1 MNRLMLLFFY
11 CAILTPFTA
20 LPQSITWPVLKH
32 YDKDHVS
39 RIAMPVGG
47 IGTGTISLGGNGQW
61 RDVEVQ
67 NKPGKGFFGAPTPK
81 EAPCFLLFT
90 EDNTGVK
97 KSKALLGPVA
107 ISDYA
112 GSEGST
118 APSHGLPRFASAT
131 VDVAYPF
138 MIVNLEDDEM
148 PVAAKVKAFNPLVP
162 GDADASGI
170 PVAIIRYEI
179 RNKTNSPL
187 TIAVAGTL
195 NNFIGMDA
203 SRYEVSDFNKAV
215 YYTGAKKNRNAF
227 RQSESLAGLYM
238 TSDSVDNKLDSW
250 GTIALT
256 TRTTNDNTITF
267 RRELSPKGWN
277 ANITDMWDDFSDDGM
292 FRDITFE
299 KPSDAPRGGLSV
311 KTQLAPNET
320 KTIEFLLTWH
330 FPNRKD
336 WFARGD
342 QILGNYYANTYND
355 AWDVAAKVLPVIPV
369 LEQKT
374 SKFVST
380 LVNSSYPDVIKEAAL
395 FNTST
400 LRTQTAFRLKDG
412 NFFGWEG
419 IFSQI
424 GSCYGSCTH
433 VWNYEQATPFLFGQL
448 ATTMRQVEYNYG
460 LDPSTGLMS
469 FRVALPYDMDK
480 NWKLAAADGQMGT
493 IMKVYREWKHS
504 GDDNFLKALYPK
516 VKKALAFAW
525 IPGGWDANKDGVM
538 EGCQHNT
545 MDIEY
550 YGPNPEVGF
559 WYLGALKAAASMAGY
574 MKDREFEATCKRLFE
589 AGSAYMDNQLFN
601 GEFYIHKIEP
611 IADASR
617 IAAGLK
623 SDMGSKTTDNP
634 DFQIG
639 EGCLIDQL
647 VGQYMAHICGL
658 GYLAKPENV
667 KKALQSILK
676 YNYVSS
682 FGDHFNNMRSFAL
695 GGEPGLSVTAYPD
708 PAKRPAVP
716 LSYFAEAWSGLEY
729 TAAAGMIFEGMRDDA
744 VKTIA
749 DVRKR
754 YDGQK
759 RSPFNEEECGNHYA
773 RAMASWASIVAWS
786 EFDYSA
792 QNGTFSITSRPGD
805 YFWSNGYAWGN
816 VKVGE
821 VKNGAAEIAI
831 TVSHGSLK
839 ISNIDVRGAGIV
851 RLKKP
856 VTLNENVP
864 EGLRATVRAGT
875 DTGR

>member
-1 MNRLMLLFFY
+1 MKHFIWIVA
-11 CAILTPFTA
+11 AILSFTVHA
-20 LPQSITWPVLKH
+20 QQPAWPVLKH
-32 YDKDHVS
+32 YDKEHVA
-39 RIAMPVGG
+39 RIAMPIGG

-67 NKPGKGFFGAPTPK
+67 NKPGKGFYGASTSK

-90 EDNTGVK
+90 DDGRGTR

-118 APSHGLPRFASAT
+118 APNHGLPRFASTT
-131 VDVAYPF
+131 VDAAYPF
-138 MIVNLEDDEM
+138 MTVNLEDNEM
-148 PVAAKVKAFNPLVP
+148 PVSVKLRAFNPLIP

-170 PVAIIRYEI
+170 PVAIIRYEVH
-179 RNKTNSPL
+179 NTTSNPL

-203 SRYEVSDFNKAV
+203 SRYEVSDFNKAT
-215 YYTGAKKNRNAF
+215 YYNGARKNRNEFKKSA
-227 RQSESLAGLYM
+227 SLAGLYM
-238 TSDSVDNKLDSW
+238 TSDSVDNTLDSW

-256 TRTTNDNTITF
+256 TRVDDSNTITF

-292 FRDITFE
+292 FRDVTFDTR
-299 KPSDAPRGGLSV
+299 SDSPRGGLSV

-336 WFARGD
+336 WFAKGD
-342 QILGNYYANTYND
+342 QILGNYYANTYRD
-355 AWDVAAKVLPVIPV
+355 AWDVAEQLTPRLPA
-369 LEQKT
+369 LEKKT
-374 SKFVST
+374 AEFVNNF
-380 LVNSSYPDVIKEAAL
+380 VNSSYPDAIKEAAL
-395 FNTST
+395 FNVST

-433 VWNYEQATPFLFGQL
+433 VWNYEQATPFLFGAL

-460 LDPSTGLMS
+460 LEENTGLMS
-469 FRVALPYDMDK
+469 FRVSLPYDVDK

-493 IMKVYREWKHS
+493 VMKVYREWKHS
-504 GDDNFLKALYPK
+504 GDDNFLRALYPK

-525 IPGGWDANKDGVM
+525 IPGGWDADKDGVM

-559 WYLGALKAAASMAGY
+559 WYLGALKAASTMAAY
-574 MKDREFEATCKRLFE
+574 MKDKEFQNTCDKLFKS
-589 AGSAYMDNQLFN
+589 GSAYMDTHLFN
-601 GEFYIHKIEP
+601 GEFYIHQIQP
-611 IADASR
+611 IADAGK
-617 IAAGLK
+617 IARGLK
-623 SDMGSKTTDNP
+623 SDMGSKTTEHP

-647 VGQYMAHICGL
+647 VGQYMAHLCGL
-658 GYLAKPENV
+658 GYLAKPEHV
-667 KKALQSILK
+667 KTALQSIVK
-676 YNYVSS
+676 YNYVPS
-682 FGDHFNNMRSFAL
+682 FGEHFNNMRSFAL

-708 PAKRPAVP
+708 PSKRPEVP

-729 TAAAGMIFEGMRDDA
+729 TAAAGMIFEGMHDEA
-744 VKTIA
+744 LKTIT

-754 YDGQK
+754 YDGLK

-786 EFDYSA
+786 EFDYDA
-792 QNGTFSITSRPGD
+792 HTGAFSITSRPGD

-816 VKVGE
+816 VHVAAASGAVTE
-821 VKNGAAEIAI
+821 VTL
-831 TVSHGSLK
+831 TVSSGSLK
-839 ISNIDVRGAGIV
+839 LGSLNLRGTGV
-851 RLKKP
+851 LKLKKP
-856 VTLNENVP
+856 QTIA
-864 EGLRATVRAGT
+864 EGNSQKLSVKKQ
-875 DTGR
+875 

>member
-1 MNRLMLLFFY
+1 MKRFACILGL
-11 CAILTPFTA
+11 ILTCHAYSQPV
-20 LPQSITWPVLKH
+20 TWPVLKH
-32 YDKDHVS
+32 YDKDHVA
-39 RIAMPVGG
+39 RIAMPIGG

-67 NKPGKGFFGAPTPK
+67 NKPGKGFYGAPTSK
-81 EAPCFLLFT
+81 EAPCFLLYT
-90 EDNTGVK
+90 DDGKGTK

-118 APSHGLPRFASAT
+118 APNHGLPRFASTT

-138 MIVNLEDDEM
+138 ITVNLEDHEM
-148 PVAAKVKAFNPLVP
+148 PVSVKLKAFNPLIP

-170 PVAIIRYEI
+170 PVAVIRYELH
-179 RNKTNSPL
+179 NNTSSAL
-187 TIAVAGTL
+187 TVAVAGTI

-203 SRYEVSDFNKAV
+203 SRYEVSDFNKAT
-215 YYTGAKKNRNAF
+215 YYNGARKNRNEFKKTAT
-227 RQSESLAGLYM
+227 LAGLYM
-238 TSDSVDNKLDSW
+238 TSDSVDRSSDSW
-250 GTIALT
+250 GTLALT
-256 TRTTNDNTITF
+256 TRADNGNTISF
-267 RRELSPKGWN
+267 RRELNPKGWN

-292 FRDITFE
+292 FRDVTFE
-299 KPSDAPRGGLSV
+299 GGSDCPRGGLSV
-311 KTQLAPNET
+311 KTELAPNDT
-320 KTIEFLLTWH
+320 RTIEFLLTWH

-336 WFARGD
+336 WFAKGD
-342 QILGNYYANTYND
+342 EILGNYYANTFRD
-355 AWDVAAKVLPVIPV
+355 AWDVAEQTTPNLPA
-369 LEQKT
+369 LEKKT
-374 SKFVST
+374 AAFVNT
-380 LVNSSYPDVIKEAAL
+380 FVNSSYPDAIKEAAL
-395 FNTST
+395 FNVST

-433 VWNYEQATPFLFGQL
+433 VWNYEQATPFLFGAL

-460 LDPSTGLMS
+460 LEENTGLMS
-469 FRVALPYDMDK
+469 FRVSLPYNVEK

-493 IMKVYREWKHS
+493 VMKVYREWKHS

-559 WYLGALKAAASMAGY
+559 WYLGALKAAGAMAAY
-574 MKDREFEATCKRLFE
+574 MKDKEFQSTCETLFKS
-589 AGSAYMDNQLFN
+589 GSAYMDEHLFN
-601 GEFYIHKIEP
+601 GEFYIHDIQP
-611 IADASR
+611 IADAGK
-617 IAAGLK
+617 IARGLK
-623 SDMGSKTTDNP
+623 SDMGSKTTDRP

-647 VGQYMAHICGL
+647 VGQYMAHLCGL
-658 GYLAKPENV
+658 GYLAKPGNI
-667 KKALQSILK
+667 KTALQSIAK
-676 YNYVSS
+676 YNYVPS
-682 FGDHFNNMRSFAL
+682 FGEHFNNMRSFAL

-708 PAKRPAVP
+708 PSKRPEVP

-729 TAAAGMIFEGMRDDA
+729 TAAAGMIYEGMRVEA
-744 VKTIA
+744 VKTIT

-754 YDGQK
+754 YDGLK

-773 RAMASWASIVAWS
+773 RAMASWASVVAWS
-786 EFDYSA
+786 EFDFDA
-792 QNGTFSITSRPGD
+792 VHGTFSITSRPGD

-816 VKVGE
+816 
-821 VKNGAAEIAI
+821 AHIEIAADGAI
-831 TVSHGSLK
+831 AATISVSSGSLK
-839 ISNIDVRGAGIV
+839 LSNIKLAGAGDV
-851 RLKKP
+851 KLKKA
-856 VTLNENVP
+856 VVLT
-864 EGLRATVRAGT
+864 EGMSQKASIRKRS
-875 DTGR
+875 

>member
-1 MNRLMLLFFY
+1 MKRFL
-11 CAILTPFTA
+11 CIILTAISGIACAQVAP
-20 LPQSITWPVLKH
+20 WPVLKH

-39 RIAMPVGG
+39 RIAMPIGG

-67 NKPGKGFFGAPTPK
+67 NKPGKGFFGASTSK

-90 EDNTGVK
+90 DDGKVK
-97 KSKALLGPVA
+97 RSKALLGPVA

-118 APSHGLPRFASAT
+118 APNHGLPRFSTTT
-131 VDVAYPF
+131 VDAAYPF
-138 MIVNLEDDEM
+138 MTVNLADDEM
-148 PVAAKVKAFNPLVP
+148 PVSVKLKAFNPLVP
-162 GDADASGI
+162 GDPDASGI
-170 PVAIIRYEI
+170 PVAIIRYEVH
-179 RNKTNSPL
+179 NKTNSTL
-187 TIAVAGTL
+187 TVAVAGTI

-203 SRYEVSDFNKAV
+203 SRYEVSDFNKAT
-215 YYTGAKKNRNAF
+215 YYTGAKKNRNEF
-227 RQSESLAGLYM
+227 RNTSTLAGLYM
-238 TSDSVDNKLDSW
+238 TSDSVDKTLDSW

-256 TRTTNDNTITF
+256 TRPDNANTLTF

-292 FRDITFE
+292 FRDVTF
-299 KPSDAPRGGLSV
+299 KSGSDSPRGGLSV
-311 KTQLAPNET
+311 KTQLAANET

-336 WFARGD
+336 WFAKGD
-342 QILGNYYANTYND
+342 AILGNYYANTYQD
-355 AWDVAAKVLPVIPV
+355 AWDVAQKLTPRLPE
-369 LEQKT
+369 LEEKT
-374 SKFVST
+374 IDFVST
-380 LVNSSYPDVIKEAAL
+380 FVKSSYPEPIKEAAL
-395 FNTST
+395 FNVST

-433 VWNYEQATPFLFGQL
+433 VWNYEQATPFLFGGL

-460 LDPSTGLMS
+460 LEQNTGLMS
-469 FRVALPYDMDK
+469 FRVSLPYDVEK

-559 WYLGALKAAASMAGY
+559 WYLGALKAATAMAAY
-574 MKDREFEATCKRLFE
+574 MKDKEFETNCRKLFE
-589 AGSAYMDNQLFN
+589 SGSAYMDANLFN
-601 GEFYIHKIEP
+601 GEYYIHKIEP
-611 IADASR
+611 ITDASK
-617 IAAGLK
+617 IARGLK

-647 VGQYMAHICGL
+647 VGQYMAHLCGL

-695 GGEPGLSVTAYPD
+695 GSEPGLSVTAYPD
-708 PAKRPAVP
+708 PAKRPEVP

-729 TAAAGMIFEGMRDDA
+729 TAAAGMIFEGMRDEA

-754 YDGQK
+754 YDGFK

-773 RAMASWASIVAWS
+773 RAMASWASVVAWS
-786 EFDYSA
+786 EFDYDAHS
-792 QNGTFSITSRPGD
+792 GVFSITSKPGD

-816 VKVGE
+816 VHVGE
-821 VKNGAAEIAI
+821 VVDGSAEINLR
-831 TVSHGSLK
+831 VNSGSLK
-839 ISNIDVRGAGIV
+839 LGSVAVRGMDAV
-851 RLKKP
+851 KLKKA
-856 VTLNENVP
+856 VIVNEGMVQKVNVK
-864 EGLRATVRAGT
+864 VRAKKL
-875 DTGR
+875 

>member
-1 MNRLMLLFFY
+1 MKHIAWII
-11 CAILTPFTA
+11 AIFLSLSIHA
-20 LPQSITWPVLKH
+20 QQITWPVLKH
-32 YDKDHVS
+32 YDKDHVA
-39 RIAMPVGG
+39 RIAMPIGG
-47 IGTGTISLGGNGQW
+47 IGTVNYISLGGNGQW

-67 NKPGKGFFGAPTPK
+67 NKPGKGFYGAPTSK

-90 EDNTGVK
+90 DDGRGVK

-118 APSHGLPRFASAT
+118 APNHGLPRFSSTT
-131 VDVAYPF
+131 VDAAYPF
-138 MIVNLEDDEM
+138 MTVNLEDDEL
-148 PVAAKVKAFNPLVP
+148 PVSVKLKAFNPLIP
-162 GDADASGI
+162 GDADASGV
-170 PVAIIRYEI
+170 PVAVIRYQVQNI
-179 RNKTNSPL
+179 TSNPV
-187 TIAVAGTL
+187 TIAIAGTL

-203 SRYEVSDFNKAV
+203 SRYEVSDFNKAT
-215 YYTGAKKNRNAF
+215 YYNGARKNRNEF
-227 RQSESLAGLYM
+227 RKTASLAGLYM
-238 TSDSVDNKLDSW
+238 TSDSVDKSLDSW

-256 TRTTNDNTITF
+256 TGLDKANTITF

-299 KPSDAPRGGLSV
+299 GRSDSPRGALPV
-311 KTQLAPNET
+311 KTQLAPEET

-336 WFARGD
+336 WFAKGD
-342 QILGNYYANTYND
+342 KILGNYYANTYRD
-355 AWDVAAKVLPVIPV
+355 AWDVAEQTTPKLPA
-369 LEQKT
+369 LEKKT
-374 SKFVST
+374 AEFVNT
-380 LVNSSYPDVIKEAAL
+380 FVNSSYPDAIKEAAL
-395 FNTST
+395 FNVST

-433 VWNYEQATPFLFGQL
+433 VWNYEQATPFLFGAL

-460 LDPSTGLMS
+460 LEENTGLMS
-469 FRVALPYDMDK
+469 FRVTLPYDVDK

-493 IMKVYREWKHS
+493 VMKVYREWKHS
-504 GDDNFLKALYPK
+504 GDDDFLKALYPK

-525 IPGGWDANKDGVM
+525 IPGGWDANQDGVM

-559 WYLGALKAAASMAGY
+559 WYLGALKAAGAMAAY
-574 MKDREFEATCKRLFE
+574 MKDKEFQSTCERLFKS
-589 AGSAYMDNQLFN
+589 GSSYMDTHLFN
-601 GEFYIHKIEP
+601 GEFYIHEIQP
-611 IADASR
+611 IADAGK
-617 IAAGLK
+617 IARGLK
-623 SDMGSKTTDNP
+623 SDMGSKTTDHP

-647 VGQYMAHICGL
+647 VGQYMAHLCGL
-658 GYLAKPENV
+658 GYLAKPDHV
-667 KKALQSILK
+667 KTALQSIIR
-676 YNYVSS
+676 YNYVPS
-682 FGDHFNNMRSFAL
+682 FGEHFNNMRSFAL

-708 PAKRPAVP
+708 PSKRPEVP

-729 TAAAGMIFEGMRDDA
+729 TAAAGMIFEGMRDEA
-744 VKTIA
+744 VRTIT

-754 YDGQK
+754 YDGLK

-773 RAMASWASIVAWS
+773 RAMASWASVVAWS
-786 EFDYSA
+786 EFDYDA
-792 QNGTFSITSRPGD
+792 HNGRFTITSKPGE

-816 VKVGE
+816 VHTELAADGTTVATVN
-821 VKNGAAEIAI
+821 VK
-831 TVSHGSLK
+831 SGSLK
-839 ISNIDVRGAGIV
+839 LNSVELRGAGV
-851 RLKKP
+851 QKLKKP
-856 VTLNENVP
+856 ATLT
-864 EGLRATVRAGT
+864 EGMSQKVLIKKG
-875 DTGR
+875 